1 MQMIALYGELTD
13 DQANT
18 YGLVLTSYG
27 LPYSVRRTR
36 EGWEIW
42 VSEDIYDEAMELIDQ
57 YLQENPHLPILD
69 TAQKPAIQKT
79 FSGVWVSL
87 LLLACFLATHGHT
100 LSQTAVDDFGAVAS
114 RILDGEIY
122 RAVTSLMLHADFP
135 HLAGNIAGVAI
146 FGTAVCNILG
156 SGVGWL
162 LILLAGIIGNL
173 MNAWTVETNHVSI
186 GASTSVFGAVGFLAA
201 HAFLRR
207 WREKARQKPAW
218 LPIAGGLGLM
228 ALLRTGPHSDITAHF
243 FGFLAGIILCL
254 VYDQYMDRP
263 LDQHYQRIAWAV
275 TITVLSVSWLAAIR

>member
-42 VSEDIYDEAMELIDQ
+42 VSEDIYDEAMELIDR
-57 YLQENPHLPILD
+57 YLRENPHLPILD
-69 TAQKPAIQKT
+69 APRKPDIQKT

-87 LLLACFLATHGHT
+87 LLLAYFLAT
-100 LSQTAVDDFGAVAS
+100 SSPAVSATAVNDFGAIAS
-114 RILDGEIY
+114 RIITGELY
-122 RAVTSLMLHADFP
+122 RTVTALMLHADFL

-162 LILLAGIIGNL
+162 LILLAGVIGNL
-173 MNAWTVETNHVSI
+173 ANAWAVETSHVSI
-186 GASTSVFGAVGFLAA
+186 GASTSVFGAVGFLAT
-201 HAFLRR
+201 HSFLRR
-207 WREKARQKPAW
+207 RRQKERQKPAW
-218 LPIAGGLGLM
+218 LPIAGGL
-228 ALLRTGPHSDITAHF
+228 ALLALLGTGPHSDITAHL
-243 FGFLAGIILCL
+243 FGFMAGMLLCL
-254 VYDQYMDRP
+254 MYYRYLHGP
-263 LDQHYQRIAWAV
+263 LDPKYQRVAWAA
-275 TITVLSVSWLAAIR
+275 TISVICVSWLAAIR